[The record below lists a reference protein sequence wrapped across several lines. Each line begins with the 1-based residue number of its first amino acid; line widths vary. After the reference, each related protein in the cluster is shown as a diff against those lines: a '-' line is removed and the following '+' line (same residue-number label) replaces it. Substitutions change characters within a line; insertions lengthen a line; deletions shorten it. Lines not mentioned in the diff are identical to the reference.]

1 MAYFSG
7 EYECTVDTKG
17 RMLLPSRVKVRL
29 PENHHAEL
37 VIQKST
43 DPCLLIYTIPEWE
56 KIAEKI
62 SSLNEFDENTAMV
75 QRNFLRG
82 NTEVDLDNMGRFLIS
97 KRMLEHAGITK
108 EAILVGLGNR
118 LELWNPEIYDAY
130 LIKDPKQL
138 AEMLQKHLGTKN
150 QQA

>member
-29 PENHHAEL
+29 PENFNSAL

-43 DPCLLIYTIPEWE
+43 DPCLMIYTIPEWE
-56 KIAEKI
+56 KIAEKV

-82 NTEVDLDNMGRFLIS
+82 NTEVDLDNLGRFLIS

-118 LELWNPEIYDAY
+118 LEIWNPEIYDAY

-138 AEMLQKHLGTKN
+138 AEMLQKQLGTKI

>member
-1 MAYFSG
+1 LFIDLYN
-7 EYECTVDTKG
+7 
-17 RMLLPSRVKVRL
+17 SRVG
-29 PENHHAEL
+29 
-37 VIQKST
+37 
-43 DPCLLIYTIPEWE
+43 
-56 KIAEKI
+56 

>member
-118 LELWNPEIYDAY
+118 LEIWNPEIYDAY

-138 AEMLQKHLGTKN
+138 AEMLQKQLGTKI